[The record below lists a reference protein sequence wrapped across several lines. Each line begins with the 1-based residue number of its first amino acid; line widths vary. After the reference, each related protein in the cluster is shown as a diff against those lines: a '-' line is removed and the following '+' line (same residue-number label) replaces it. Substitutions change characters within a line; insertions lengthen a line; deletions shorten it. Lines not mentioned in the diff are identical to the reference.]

1 MDTKCWLK
9 IIYSDDIS
17 NRVLYDD
24 SYDINNLSIL
34 LSCNK
39 ITVPNEDAY
48 KITSYDYLEGQGP
61 TDARNIIIILVTKPD
76 PDNRF

>member
-1 MDTKCWLK
+1 MDTQCWLK

-17 NRVLYDD
+17 NREIFNH

-34 LSCNK
+34 LSCNE
-39 ITVPNEDAY
+39 ITVPNEGTY

-61 TDARNIIIILVTKPD
+61 TDARNIIIILVTIPD